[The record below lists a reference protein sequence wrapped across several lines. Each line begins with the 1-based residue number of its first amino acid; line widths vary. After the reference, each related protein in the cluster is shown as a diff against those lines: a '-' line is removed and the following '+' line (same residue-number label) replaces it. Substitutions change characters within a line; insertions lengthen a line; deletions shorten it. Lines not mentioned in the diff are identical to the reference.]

1 MVRKPKQ
8 SMAGRA
14 KPTKGSPKAAG
25 PLTRIRFPVLKS
37 ISIQQ
42 YQLFPG
48 KEQKG
53 LSHTFIP
60 GVTVIAGIN
69 GLGKTTLLNMILR
82 TLTGPEE
89 PRKFDPSRP
98 VPKSREMSV
107 RDPAYFARRVSDRAT
122 DATVEAEFAFG
133 KDTARVKRRL
143 RDLRIEG
150 LWVNNRAVHKAR
162 GDLSAQRHLQDSIVQ
177 LSRAADQYDFFFL
190 IYAFTFSLEEKT
202 SLIWHPDGQYQIFRI
217 LFLDS
222 QQSKELSELETKAL
236 SLDSAYRGE
245 RFQLNKRK
253 EALLE
258 AEPLPGELPK
268 LRTEAQ
274 RLQVQLS
281 RVDEQL
287 ENWPERLQEV
297 LDLERNHAE
306 LLAKL
311 YLEIEEQSRR
321 YEGLVEAYFAR
332 AFPTLPDAVKV
343 ILGQLY
349 SQHGCLVCGNS
360 KPKYPQRFERLA
372 KQGLCPFCGTDTSD
386 HQSISLIGKVKAKE
400 IDQSERRLAEL
411 RKSRIVLE
419 ADLIGAK
426 EQKGTLN
433 RERVRLSEER
443 LRLRSELEAV
453 RGRLPLDEEEV
464 ANALEEMDRDEKK
477 LKERREE
484 MLSVKAAYE
493 TVLTN
498 TKQTVERAQQKLTE
512 RFNYYASEFLAE
524 RCTLSWVPRMDTLG
538 EEGPKMEFP
547 AFTVQMTTAFS
558 QSVGIPRNDDDD
570 VSESQKEFIDLA
582 FRMALFDIATV
593 SGQPAMLIIET
604 PEASLD
610 LVFVRQAG
618 KLLRKFAV
626 GDSKRANVVIATTNL
641 NRENMLRSLLGL
653 DDKPSQKTKR
663 EAPKRVVNLLDEAAP
678 NAALRAFGDQYRGE
692 LAKELKT
699 S

>member
-8 SMAGRA
+8 FMAG
-14 KPTKGSPKAAG
+14 KPKKGSPKAAG

-48 KEQKG
+48 KERKG

-69 GLGKTTLLNMILR
+69 GLGKTTLLNLILR

-107 RDPAYFARRVSDRAT
+107 RDPTYFARRVSDRAT

-150 LWVNNRAVHKAR
+150 LWVNDRAVHKAR
-162 GDLSAQRHLQDSIVQ
+162 SDLSAQQRHLQDSLVQ

-236 SLDSAYRGE
+236 SLDSAYRNE
-245 RFQLNKRK
+245 RYQLNKRK
-253 EALLE
+253 EALLQ

-268 LRTEAQ
+268 LRADGQ
-274 RLQVQLS
+274 RLQIQLS
-281 RVDEQL
+281 RVDERL
-287 ENWPERLQEV
+287 ENWPVRLQEV
-297 LDLERNHAE
+297 LDSERNYAE

-311 YLEIEEQSRR
+311 FLELEEESRR
-321 YEGLVEAYFAR
+321 FEGLVETYFAR

-349 SQHGCLVCGNS
+349 SQHGCLVCGSS
-360 KPKYPQRFERLA
+360 KPKYPKRFEKLA
-372 KQGLCPFCGTDTSD
+372 KEGLCPFCGTDPTD
-386 HQSISLIGKVKAKE
+386 RKSISLIGKVQAKE
-400 IDQSERRLAEL
+400 IDKSERRLAEL
-411 RKSRIVLE
+411 RKARIALE
-419 ADLIGAK
+419 ADLTRAK
-426 EQKGTLN
+426 EGKGVLN
-433 RERVRLSEER
+433 LERVRLSEER
-443 LRLRSELEAV
+443 LRLSSELEAV
-453 RGRLPLDEEEV
+453 RARLPLDEDEITS
-464 ANALEEMDRDEKK
+464 ALAEMDRDEKK

-493 TVLTN
+493 TLLTN
-498 TKQTVERAQQKLTE
+498 TRQTVAHAQQQLTK

-524 RCTLSWVPRMDTLG
+524 TCTLNWVPRMDTLG
-538 EEGPKMEFP
+538 EEGPNMEFP

-558 QSVGIPRNDDDD
+558 HAVGVPRNDDDD

-582 FRMALFDIATV
+582 FRMALFDTATV
-593 SGQPAMLIIET
+593 SGQPAMLVIET

-610 LVFVRQAG
+610 LVFVSQAG

-653 DDKPSQKTKR
+653 DNKPSLKVKR
-663 EAPKRVVNLLDEAAP
+663 EVPKRVIDLLEEAAP
-678 NAALRAFGDQYRGE
+678 NAALRTFGDRYRHE
-692 LAKELKT
+692 LAKELET
-699 S
+699 N